1 MQVISM
7 NDIRQLDFNLL
18 KAFDA
23 LLVERS
29 VTRAAQRLSLTQPAV
44 SGMLGR
50 LRVALDD
57 PLFVRASHGI
67 VPTPRALA
75 LAQPL
80 RRMMGEVECM
90 LMRPQFDPASSTAR
104 FSITASDY
112 AQLAVL
118 VPWLAVLRR
127 EAPGIRI
134 AIGSVDD
141 GRLMAGFEQGQ
152 VDLALISPEGALP
165 DLHAMRLYE
174 ETYALAMREDHPA
187 AGGEITLDDFCA
199 LDHGLVSL
207 RGEPFV
213 GVVDSALA
221 AIGRE
226 RRVSLSASCFL
237 VLVQVLARSDLVA
250 TVPARLLDGVSGL
263 VRRPLPVA
271 VPGFT
276 KLAVWHE
283 RSHRDPAHQWLRAS
297 LIASIRAGDQGVSIE
312 SR

>member
-1 MQVISM
+1 MD
-7 NDIRQLDFNLL
+7 DIRKLDFNLL

-44 SGMLGR
+44 SGMLAR
-50 LRVALDD
+50 LRLALDD

-75 LAQPL
+75 LGVPL
-80 RRMMGEVECM
+80 RRMMSEVECM
-90 LMRPQFDPASSTAR
+90 LTRPEFDPTSSTETFTIAA
-104 FSITASDY
+104 TDY

-118 VPWLAVLRR
+118 VPWLETLRN

-134 AIGSVDD
+134 AIRSVDD
-141 GRLMAGFEQGQ
+141 ARLPTEFEQGQ
-152 VDLALISPEGALP
+152 VDLALVTPEAALP
-165 DLHAMRLYE
+165 DLHAVRLYE
-174 ETYALAMREDHPA
+174 ETYSLALRADHPM
-187 AGGEITLDDFCA
+187 AGRDLTLDDFCN

-207 RGEPFV
+207 RGEPFH
-213 GVVDSALA
+213 GVVDRALS

-226 RRVSLSASCFL
+226 RHVQFSASCFL

-250 TVPARLLDGVSGL
+250 TVPTRLLDGVSGL
-263 VRRPLPVA
+263 VRRPLPLA

-283 RSHRDPAHQWLRAS
+283 RSHRDPAHQWLRAH
-297 LIASIRAGDQGVSIE
+297 LFASIRDDH
-312 SR
+312 

>member
-1 MQVISM
+1 MD
-7 NDIRQLDFNLL
+7 DIRQLDFNLL

-29 VTRAAQRLSLTQPAV
+29 VTRAAHRLSLTQPAV
-44 SGMLGR
+44 SGMLAR

-67 VPTPRALA
+67 VPTPRALD
-75 LAQPL
+75 LAGPL

-90 LMRPQFDPASSTAR
+90 LTRPEFDPASSTAS

-118 VPWLAVLRR
+118 VPWLGIVRR

-134 AIGSVDD
+134 AIRSVDD
-141 GRLMAGFEQGQ
+141 ARLMAGFEQGQ

-165 DLHAMRLYE
+165 DLHAVRLYE
-174 ETYALAMREDHPA
+174 ETYSLAMRADHPMA
-187 AGGEITLDDFCA
+187 ARPVSVDEFCE
-199 LDHGLVSL
+199 LDHALVSL
-207 RGEPFV
+207 RGDPFM
-213 GVVDSALA
+213 GVVDGALA

-226 RRVSLSASCFL
+226 RRVSFSASCFL
-237 VLVQVLARSDLVA
+237 VLVQVLARTDLVA
-250 TVPARLLDGVSGL
+250 TVPSRLLDGVEGL
-263 VRRPLPVA
+263 VRRPLPLA

-297 LIASIRAGDQGVSIE
+297 LINSIGIMNSGDVAGPLAA
-312 SR
+312 

>member
-1 MQVISM
+1 M

-29 VTRAAQRLSLTQPAV
+29 VTRAAHRLSLTQPAV

-57 PLFVRASHGI
+57 PLFVRSSHGI

-80 RRMMGEVECM
+80 RRMMSEVECM
-90 LMRPQFDPASSTAR
+90 LTRPQFDPASSTAS
-104 FSITASDY
+104 FSIAATDY

-118 VPWLAVLRR
+118 VPWLEGLRR
-127 EAPGIRI
+127 AAPGIRI
-134 AIGSVDD
+134 AIHSHDD
-141 GRLMAGFEQGQ
+141 ARLMAGFEQGQ
-152 VDLALISPEGALP
+152 IDLALVTPEAALP
-165 DLHAMRLYE
+165 DLHAVRLYE
-174 ETYALAMREDHPA
+174 ETYSLALREGHPA
-187 AGGEITLDDFCA
+187 AERDITLDEFCA

-207 RGEPFV
+207 RGDAFL
-213 GVVDSALA
+213 GVVDRALTA
-221 AIGRE
+221 MGRE
-226 RRVSLSASCFL
+226 RRVSFSASCFL
-237 VLVQVLARSDLVA
+237 VLVQVLARTDLVA
-250 TVPARLLDGVSGL
+250 TVPTRLLDGVAGL
-263 VRRPLPVA
+263 VRRPLPLA

-283 RSHRDPAHQWLRAS
+283 RSHRDPAHQWLRAD
-297 LIASIRAGDQGVSIE
+297 LIASIQAGDQE
-312 SR
+312 A